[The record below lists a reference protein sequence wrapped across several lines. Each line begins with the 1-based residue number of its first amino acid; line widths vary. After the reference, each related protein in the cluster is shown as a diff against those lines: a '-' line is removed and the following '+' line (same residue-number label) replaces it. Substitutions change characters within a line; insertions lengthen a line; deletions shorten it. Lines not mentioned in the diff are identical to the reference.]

1 MPHKAVQCNAMQ
13 CNAMQC
19 IISHVCADTL
29 LGVLKVMR
37 TQHLWMS
44 AWAALAPWGW
54 CREKTGRFM
63 LKRWL
68 RRIQAED
75 VITELVASDIQECF
89 TIPQVC
95 PGRP

>member
-1 MPHKAVQCNAMQ
+1 MPYKAVQCNAVQ
-13 CNAMQC
+13 CL
-19 IISHVCADTL
+19 ISHVCADTL